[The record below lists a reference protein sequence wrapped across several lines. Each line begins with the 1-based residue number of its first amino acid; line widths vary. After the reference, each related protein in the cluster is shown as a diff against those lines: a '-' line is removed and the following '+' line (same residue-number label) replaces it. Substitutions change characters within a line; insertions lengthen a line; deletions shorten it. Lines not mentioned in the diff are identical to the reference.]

1 MKACSL
7 VVDCGGD
14 ADCIVASF
22 WPGRVKLNLQ
32 LVTHHARNRR
42 SCRAGI
48 RGRQPSQMRNEGQ
61 GLAHRGNMF
70 SRHIKMVAL
79 CAGVA
84 MTSVA
89 ATTSI
94 SAQTYPAQPIKV
106 IVGFGPGSAADI
118 LARLVGK
125 QMEAGLGQPVV
136 VENRP
141 GNSSMIAAE
150 TVARAPADGYTLFM
164 ATIANTLN
172 PAETKSNFNL
182 GKDLAPI
189 ALLGI
194 VPNVLVAHPSVPADN
209 LQELIAL
216 ARSKP
221 ESLTFGSSGYA
232 TASYMAAELFNAN
245 AGTKILTVPYQGG
258 SNQAV
263 SDLLSGRITLM
274 FNVAA
279 TLAPHVEA
287 GKLKAFAVAQSKRA
301 SIMPEVPTLAEA
313 GMPGYDAGI
322 WIGLL
327 APAGTPSAII
337 EKLSGAAN
345 DALNTQEVRTALK
358 RQGTD
363 PLGGTPKEFADFIRA
378 DIEKWV
384 AVLASSSSG
393 K

>member
-1 MKACSL
+1 
-7 VVDCGGD
+7 
-14 ADCIVASF
+14 
-22 WPGRVKLNLQ
+22 
-32 LVTHHARNRR
+32 
-42 SCRAGI
+42 
-48 RGRQPSQMRNEGQ
+48 
-61 GLAHRGNMF
+61 MF
-70 SRHIKMVAL
+70 SRTLKMVTL
-79 CAGVA
+79 CAGV
-84 MTSVA
+84 MMMSVA
-89 ATTSI
+89 VTTPI
-94 SAQTYPAQPIKV
+94 PAQTFPTQPIKV
-106 IVGFGPGSAADI
+106 LIGFGPGSAADI

-125 QMEAGLGQPVV
+125 QMEASLGQPIV

-150 TVARAPADGYTLFM
+150 TVTRAPADGYTLFM

-182 GKDLAPI
+182 GRDLAPI

-194 VPNVLVAHPSVPADN
+194 VPNVLVAHPSVPASN

-216 ARSKP
+216 AKNKP

-245 AGTKILTVPYQGG
+245 AGTKILMVPYQGG

-301 SIMPEVPTLAEA
+301 SIMPDVPTLAEA

-327 APAGTPSAII
+327 APAATTPAII

-345 DALNTQEVRTALK
+345 DALNTETVRTALK

>member
-1 MKACSL
+1 
-7 VVDCGGD
+7 
-14 ADCIVASF
+14 
-22 WPGRVKLNLQ
+22 
-32 LVTHHARNRR
+32 
-42 SCRAGI
+42 
-48 RGRQPSQMRNEGQ
+48 
-61 GLAHRGNMF
+61 MF
-70 SRHIKMVAL
+70 SRLLKMIAL
-79 CAGVA
+79 CAGVTTVSGA
-84 MTSVA
+84 GTASVM
-89 ATTSI
+89 
-94 SAQTYPAQPIKV
+94 AQTYPAQPIRV

-125 QMEAGLGQPVV
+125 QMEASLGQPLV

-150 TVARAPADGYTLFM
+150 SVARAPADGYTLFM

-182 GKDLAPI
+182 GKELAPI

-194 VPNVLVAHPSVPADN
+194 VPNVLVAHPSVPAN
-209 LQELIAL
+209 SLQELIAL
-216 ARSKP
+216 AKSKP
-221 ESLTFGSSGYA
+221 EGLTFGSSGYA
-232 TASYMAAELFNAN
+232 TASYMAAELFNEK
-245 AGTKILTVPYQGG
+245 AGTKILAVPYQGG

-301 SIMPEVPTLAEA
+301 SIMPDVPTLAEA
-313 GMPGYDAGI
+313 GMEGFDAGI

-327 APAGTPSAII
+327 APAGTPPAII
-337 EKLSGAAN
+337 EKLSAAAN
-345 DALNTQEVRTALK
+345 DALNNEAVRTALK

-363 PLGGTPKEFADFIRA
+363 PLGGTSNEFADFIRA
-378 DIEKWV
+378 DIAKWG
-384 AVLASSSSG
+384 AILARPGPS

>member
-1 MKACSL
+1 ML
-7 VVDCGGD
+7 
-14 ADCIVASF
+14 
-22 WPGRVKLNLQ
+22 
-32 LVTHHARNRR
+32 
-42 SCRAGI
+42 
-48 RGRQPSQMRNEGQ
+48 
-61 GLAHRGNMF
+61 
-70 SRHIKMVAL
+70 SRCLKMVAL

-89 ATTSI
+89 ITTAV
-94 SAQTYPAQPIKV
+94 SAQAFPTQPIKV
-106 IVGFGPGSAADI
+106 LIGFGPGSAADI

-125 QMEAGLGQPVV
+125 QMESGLGQPIV

-150 TVARAPADGYTLFM
+150 TVTRAPADGYTLFL

-182 GKDLAPI
+182 AKEMAPI
-189 ALLGI
+189 TLLGT

-216 ARSKP
+216 AKSKP
-221 ESLTFGSSGYA
+221 ETLTFGSSGYA
-232 TASYMAAELFNAN
+232 TASYMAAELFNAK
-245 AGTKILTVPYQGG
+245 AGTRIVTVPYQGG

-287 GKLKAFAVAQSKRA
+287 GKLKAFAVAQPKRA
-301 SIMPEVPTLAEA
+301 SIMPDVPTLAEA
-313 GMPGYDAGI
+313 GMEGFDAGI

-327 APAGTPSAII
+327 APPATPPAII
-337 EKLSGAAN
+337 EKLAGAAN
-345 DALNTQEVRTALK
+345 DALKTEAVRTALK

-363 PLGGTPKEFADFIRA
+363 PLGGTPKQFADFIRA
-378 DIEKWV
+378 EI
-384 AVLASSSSG
+384 
-393 K
+393 

>member
-1 MKACSL
+1 
-7 VVDCGGD
+7 
-14 ADCIVASF
+14 
-22 WPGRVKLNLQ
+22 
-32 LVTHHARNRR
+32 
-42 SCRAGI
+42 
-48 RGRQPSQMRNEGQ
+48 
-61 GLAHRGNMF
+61 MF
-70 SRHIKMVAL
+70 SRTLRIFVF

-84 MTSVA
+84 MASLA
-89 ATTSI
+89 AS
-94 SAQTYPAQPIKV
+94 SSAMAQTYPAQPIK
-106 IVGFGPGSAADI
+106 ILIGFGPGSAADI

-125 QMEAGLGQPVV
+125 EMEVRLGQPIV

-150 TVARAPADGYTLFM
+150 SVARAPADGYTLFM

-172 PAETKSNFNL
+172 PAETESNFDL
-182 GKDLAPI
+182 AKDLAPI
-189 ALLGI
+189 TLLGI
-194 VPNVLVAHPSVPADN
+194 VPNVLVAHPSVPANN

-216 ARSKP
+216 AKSKP
-221 ESLTFGSSGYA
+221 ETLTFGSSGFA

-245 AGTKILTVPYQGG
+245 AGTRIVVVPYQGG

-301 SIMPEVPTLAEA
+301 SIMPDVPTLSEA
-313 GMPGYDAGI
+313 GMTGYDAGI

-327 APAGTPSAII
+327 APSGTPPAII
-337 EKLSGAAN
+337 EKLSAAAN
-345 DALNTQEVRTALK
+345 EALNVEMVRTALK

-363 PLGGTPKEFADFIRA
+363 PVGGTPKEFADFIRA
-378 DIEKWV
+378 DIEKWT
-384 AVLASSSSG
+384 ALLAASG
-393 K
+393 GGK

>member
-1 MKACSL
+1 
-7 VVDCGGD
+7 
-14 ADCIVASF
+14 
-22 WPGRVKLNLQ
+22 
-32 LVTHHARNRR
+32 
-42 SCRAGI
+42 
-48 RGRQPSQMRNEGQ
+48 
-61 GLAHRGNMF
+61 
-70 SRHIKMVAL
+70 MVSGYLRIAAL
-79 CAGVA
+79 CAGVGAASLTAVASA
-84 MTSVA
+84 M
-89 ATTSI
+89 
-94 SAQTYPAQPIKV
+94 AQTYPAQPIRLL
-106 IVGFGPGSAADI
+106 IGFGPGSAADI

-125 QMEAGLGQPVV
+125 QMEASLGQPIV

-150 TVARAPADGYTLFM
+150 TVARAPADGYTLFV

-182 GKDLAPI
+182 GRDLAPI
-189 ALLGI
+189 VLLGT
-194 VPNVLVAHPSVPADN
+194 VPNVLVAHPSVPANN

-216 ARSKP
+216 AKSKP
-221 ESLTFGSSGYA
+221 DTLTFGSSGYA

-245 AGTKILTVPYQGG
+245 AGTQIVSVPYQGG

-301 SIMPEVPTLAEA
+301 SIMPDVPTLNEA
-313 GMPGYDAGI
+313 GMTGYDAGI

-327 APAGTPSAII
+327 APAATPPAIV
-337 EKLSGAAN
+337 EKLSTAAN
-345 DALNTQEVRTALK
+345 EALKSEAVRTALK
-358 RQGTD
+358 QQGTD
-363 PLGGTPKEFADFIRA
+363 PVGGTPKEFADFIRA

-384 AVLASSSSG
+384 AALASASP
-393 K
+393 KK